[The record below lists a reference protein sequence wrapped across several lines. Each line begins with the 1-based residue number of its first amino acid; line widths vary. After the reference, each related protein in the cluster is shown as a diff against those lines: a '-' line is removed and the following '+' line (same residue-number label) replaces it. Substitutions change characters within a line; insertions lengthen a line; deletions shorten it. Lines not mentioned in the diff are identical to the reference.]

1 MLHRRGVLTS
11 GLSAVLAGGFARRSA
26 LAFPTSPIALV
37 DDVAARTFRYFWE
50 TTNAENGLA
59 PDRYP
64 SPAPASVA
72 AVGFALTAYP
82 VGAARGFVTHAQART
97 RTLATLRFFHD
108 APQGPKP
115 RGMAGHKGFYYHYL
129 DMTTGARA
137 GGSELSTVDTALFL
151 SGVLFC
157 ASYFNGSHPHEQQI
171 RTLAKSIYARVDW
184 RWAQPRPPSIVLGW
198 TPEQG
203 FLPYDW
209 RGYCE
214 AMQVYLLAL
223 GSPSYPVE
231 RTAWDLWSSGYDKN
245 WGVYFGQRHLAF
257 ASLFGHFH
265 AQTWVDFRG
274 IQDAFMRR
282 HGLDYFENTR
292 RAIHAQRNYAMI
304 NPRSWRSYGADVW
317 GISACDG
324 PAHVRLPYGS
334 EKRLFRR
341 YWARGAAGPWAFDD
355 GTLTPA
361 AVLASL
367 AFAPDVALPAIEAQH
382 RRFGAHIYGDYG
394 FVDAFN
400 PSFDFDV
407 PLRAGRQVK
416 GLGWV
421 DSDYIGI
428 DQGLIV
434 AALENQRSQLIWRVM
449 RNNADLRRGLRRA
462 GFSGGWLDT

>member
-1 MLHRRGVLTS
+1 MLNRREILAS
-11 GLSAVLAGGFARRSA
+11 GLVAAVASGFTHRSA
-26 LAFPTSPIALV
+26 LAVAASPATFI

-82 VGAARGFVTHAQART
+82 VGVERGLITRNEARGRV
-97 RTLATLRFFHD
+97 LATLRFFHN
-108 APQGPKP
+108 APQGPDA
-115 RGMAGHKGFYYHYL
+115 RGMTGHKGFYYHYL
-129 DMTTGARA
+129 NMTTGVRA
-137 GGSELSTVDTALFL
+137 GNAELSTVDTALFL
-151 SGVLFC
+151 CGVLFC
-157 ASYFNGSHPHEQQI
+157 ASYFDRAHPREQQI
-171 RTLAKSIYARVDW
+171 RALAEAIYARVDW

-214 AMQVYLLAL
+214 AMLVYILAL
-223 GSPSYPVE
+223 GSPTYPVAT
-231 RTAWDLWSSGYDKN
+231 TAWDLWTSSYDKN
-245 WGVYFGQRHLAF
+245 WGVYYGQRHLAF

-274 IQDAFMRR
+274 IHDPFMRAR
-282 HGLDYFENTR
+282 GIDYFENTR
-292 RAIHAQRNYAMI
+292 RAVHAQRNYAMA
-304 NPRSWRSYGADVW
+304 NPGGWDGYGADVW

-324 PAHVRLPYGS
+324 PAHVRLHHGG

-361 AVLASL
+361 VVLASL
-367 AFAPDVALPAIEAQH
+367 AVAPDIAEPAVAAQYQ
-382 RRFGAHIYGDYG
+382 RYGEHIYGGYG

-407 PLRAGRQVK
+407 PLSIGHKVA

-434 AALENQRSQLIWRVM
+434 AMLENQRSQLIWRAM
-449 RNNADLRRGLRRA
+449 RKNADLRRGLRRA
-462 GFSGGWLDT
+462 GFRGGWL